1 VPTTV
6 GYSGTPLPQKLGI
19 KPGHRLL
26 LLGAPAGFLDD
37 DLGPLPP
44 GVHVLRRAA
53 APVDVAVAFAV
64 TRRDL
69 ASRFAA
75 ARTALAADGG
85 LWVAYPKKAAK
96 VPTEL
101 DFTSVQEHG
110 LDAGLVDNKSC
121 AVTEVWSGLRFVV
134 RVADRA
140 AWPVPPSGPPPRPS
154 GRGSAGGRG
163 PT

>member
-1 VPTTV
+1 MPTA

-26 LLGAPAGFLDD
+26 LLGAPDDFLPV
-37 DLGPLPP
+37 DLGPLPD
-44 GVHVLRRAA
+44 VTVLRRPSP
-53 APVDVAVAFAV
+53 PVDVAVAFAV
-64 TRRDL
+64 TRDELIR
-69 ASRFAA
+69 RFDA

-85 LWVAYPKKAAK
+85 LWVAYPKKASK

-101 DFTSVQEHG
+101 DFAVVQGWG

-121 AVTEVWSGLRFVV
+121 AVTEVWSGLRFGV

-140 AWPVPPSGPPPRPS
+140 AGPVRPARA
-154 GRGSAGGRG
+154 RG
-163 PT
+163 

>member
-1 VPTTV
+1 MPTTA

-26 LLGAPAGFLDD
+26 LLGAPDDFLPV
-37 DLGPLPP
+37 DLGPLPD
-44 GVHVLRRAA
+44 VTVLRRPSP
-53 APVDVAVAFAV
+53 PVDVAVAFAV
-64 TRRDL
+64 TRDELVR
-69 ASRFAA
+69 RFDA

-85 LWVAYPKKAAK
+85 LWVAYPKKASK

-101 DFTSVQEHG
+101 HFAVVQGWG

-140 AWPVPPSGPPPRPS
+140 GWPVRPARA
-154 GRGSAGGRG
+154 RG
-163 PT
+163 

>member
-1 VPTTV
+1 MPTNV

-26 LLGAPAGFLDD
+26 LLGAPEGFLPV
-37 DLGPLPP
+37 DLGSLPD
-44 GVHVLRRAA
+44 VHVLYRAS
-53 APVDVAVAFAV
+53 APIDVAVVFAV
-64 TRRDL
+64 ARDEL
-69 ASRFAA
+69 VRRFAA

-85 LWVAYPKKAAK
+85 LWVAYPKKASK

-101 DFTSVQEHG
+101 DFDVVQHHG
-110 LDAGLVDNKSC
+110 LDLGLVDNKSC

-140 AWPVPPSGPPPRPS
+140 AWPVPPAKA
-154 GRGSAGGRG
+154 RG
-163 PT
+163 